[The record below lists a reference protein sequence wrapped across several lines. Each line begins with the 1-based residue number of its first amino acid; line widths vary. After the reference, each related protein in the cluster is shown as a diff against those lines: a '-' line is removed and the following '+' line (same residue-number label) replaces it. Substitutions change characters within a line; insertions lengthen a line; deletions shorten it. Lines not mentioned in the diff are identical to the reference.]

1 MDRAGDTDPFAKL
14 RSAKEEYAVYD
25 AHYERIGKVDDIF
38 LDEHDRVSYI
48 GVKMGFFGTNSTLIP
63 VEIIRVN
70 DKRQLI
76 EVTESAETIKHAPHF
91 GRDETVHPQ
100 HEDRVRS
107 YFGLQPLHQP
117 REHREPGAPE
127 SLIDRFGPDER
138 VDTEPGERAE
148 AQERSL
154 RGPAPVEGEETPVRT
169 EGSETAGEP
178 EDRWER
184 RTAESGVTV
193 HRRRR

>member
-1 MDRAGDTDPFAKL
+1 MDRAGGTDPFARL
-14 RSAKEEYAVYD
+14 RNAKEEYAVYD
-25 AHYERIGKVDDIF
+25 SHYERIGKVDDIF

-91 GRDETVHPQ
+91 GRDETVHPE

-117 REHREPGAPE
+117 REPGARE
-127 SLIDRFGPDER
+127 SLVDRFGPDER

-148 AQERSL
+148 VQERSL
-154 RGPAPVEGEETPVRT
+154 REPAPVEGEETPSRT
-169 EGSETAGEP
+169 VGEP
-178 EDRWER
+178 EGRWER
-184 RTAESGVTV
+184 STAESGVTV